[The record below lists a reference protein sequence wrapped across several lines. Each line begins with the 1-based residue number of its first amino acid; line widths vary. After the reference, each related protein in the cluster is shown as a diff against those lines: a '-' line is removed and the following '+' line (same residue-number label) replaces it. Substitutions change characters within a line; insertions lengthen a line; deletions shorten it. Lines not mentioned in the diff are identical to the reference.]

1 MFKKENI
8 TRESKLAEHDSLS
21 SYLGHAAQQNHYAY
35 EAFYNLLNEVK
46 PSRILEI
53 GTAMGGFTMFLKLTC
68 NDLRLNIPILS
79 YDIHG
84 RQEHSTLIESGVDVR
99 IENVFNDNYSEVKQE
114 IIDYIQQDGTTLVLC
129 DGGWKIGEFNLLS
142 KFIKQGDIIM
152 AHDYASTTDYFNNHI
167 NLKFWNWL
175 EIQDSDIQGAVSSNN
190 LEPFMQEQ
198 FTQAVWV
205 CKIKK

>member
-68 NDLRLNIPILS
+68 NDLHLNIPILS

-84 RQEHSTLIESGVDVR
+84 RQEHSALIESGVDVR

-175 EIQDSDIQGAVSSNN
+175 EIQDSDIQGAVSNNN

>member
-68 NDLRLNIPILS
+68 NDLHLNIPILS